1 MHINSTMKTLPQLIP
16 VVAGLVLL
24 AGCSTPDAR
33 IKENPAAFDRCTPQQ
48 QELIKQGKVALG
60 FDEGMVKLALGNPDH
75 ITTRTDASGQSEVWH
90 YVTYET
96 DDGLLLYT
104 GYYHSF
110 RGPGFYPY
118 YLDYPT
124 RREHDHFKVAFKGGK
139 VVVIEEESEY

>member
-1 MHINSTMKTLPQLIP
+1 MKTLPQLIIP
-16 VVAGLVLL
+16 VFAGLVLL

-33 IKENPAAFDRCTPQQ
+33 IKENPEAFDRCTPQQ

-60 FDEGMVKLALGNPDH
+60 FDEGMVKLALGDPDRV
-75 ITTRTDASGQSEVWH
+75 TTHTDASGQSEVWH

-104 GYYHSF
+104 GYYHRF

-124 RREHDHFKVAFKGGK
+124 RRDHDHFKVAFKNGK
-139 VVVIEEESEY
+139 VIAIEEDSEY